1 MTILKRIGQTALVQI
16 EADDF
21 GPDAATLANDL
32 IGLAWEHEADVVAIA
47 VDVLPAAFFKLSAGL
62 IGEVAQ
68 KFATYR
74 LQLVVVGDISDQ
86 TAQSKSLRDY
96 VYETNTGGTVWF
108 VTDTQA
114 LHARLALKG

>member
-1 MTILKRIGQTALVQI
+1 MTILKHIGQTALVQI
-16 EADDF
+16 EADDV
-21 GPDAATLANDL
+21 GADAATLANDL

-47 VDVLPAAFFKLSAGL
+47 VDVLPAAFLELSAGL

-114 LHARLALKG
+114 LHARLAQKG